1 MTTPAHYGLE
11 PSDLD
16 AIPAGAFPGDQ
27 WVKDDPRAPINARK
41 PRHAVAAVTAAWG
54 ARPPAQKLVALA
66 FALEDWGTDTPL
78 SPGEAKLAR
87 WSGVH
92 GRALEDAVRGLLDP
106 HQRKTVTSPQLL
118 RRKQSARKG
127 VAFPKYRIIAPDAP
141 LSATQA
147 TITGP
152 RPAVELMNHLPPLAG
167 VTYADRL
174 ILSMLAVLARDGT
187 HAEVS
192 KLELSRFCGLHRNAA
207 DHALGRH
214 GMPGTLTAAHALPHL
229 EHGGDPRP
237 LVTVSTPPSHHK
249 GSPAVWD
256 LSPLYAWAAPKESHC
271 G

>member
-11 PSDLD
+11 PSELN
-16 AIPAGAFPGDQ
+16 AIPAGAIPGDL

-66 FALEDWGTDTPL
+66 YALEDWGTDTL
-78 SPGEAKLAR
+78 LAPGEDKLAR

-92 GRALEDAVRGLLDP
+92 GRALEDAVRALQDEHVRGGI
-106 HQRKTVTSPQLL
+106 TSPQLL
-118 RRKQSARKG
+118 KRKGYARKG
-127 VAFPKYRIIAPDAP
+127 AVFAKFKLVAPEPTA
-141 LSATQA
+141 SARQVA
-147 TITGP
+147 VAGS
-152 RPAVELMNHLPPLAG
+152 RPAVGQLNYVPPLRG

-207 DHALGRH
+207 DHALGRD
-214 GMPGTLTAAHALPHL
+214 GAPGTLTAPRELPHALTGTAPA
-229 EHGGDPRP
+229 P
-237 LVTVSTPPSHHK
+237 LVQVHTPPSRHRDT
-249 GSPAVWD
+249 PAVWD
-256 LSPLYAWAAPKESHC
+256 LSPLTAWADPKEDHC